1 MEDLL
6 IMFDNHT
13 HTTFSIDS
21 LLDPQRACETAIEK
35 GLKGIAFTDHLDF
48 DYPGQD
54 ESVIIDFNKYLEYME
69 EIKQKYQSNDFKVIK
84 GIEVGIQ
91 PHVIDRTLE
100 VVNNCEFD
108 FVIASVHIIDNKD
121 PYRKGYYDNL
131 PKYKSYSR
139 YLEEILF
146 MLNNYSNYDIVG
158 HIDYII
164 RRSCYDDRT
173 LRYNDH
179 SDLFDEILK
188 KIIYDG
194 KGFEINSRSYVDK
207 NDGIAVPE
215 YDQNILLR
223 YKELGGEIITLGSD
237 SHSEEHIGYKF
248 DYFSQLLLETGFKY
262 IAHYV
267 NRKLI
272 LTRLS

>member
-1 MEDLL
+1 
-6 IMFDNHT
+6 MFDNHT

-21 LLDPQRACETAIEK
+21 ILDAHRACEVAIER

-54 ESVIIDFNKYLEYME
+54 DSVIIDFNKYLEYME
-69 EIKQKYQSNDFKVIK
+69 EIKQKYQSNNFKVIK

-100 VVNNCEFD
+100 VVNNNEFD

-131 PKYKSYSR
+131 PKHKAYSR

-158 HIDYII
+158 HFDYII
-164 RRSCYDDRT
+164 RRSGYDDRT

-194 KGFEINSRSYVDK
+194 KGFEINSRSYIDR

-248 DYFSQLLLETGFKY
+248 DYFSQLLLESGFKY

-272 LTRLS
+272 LNKLS